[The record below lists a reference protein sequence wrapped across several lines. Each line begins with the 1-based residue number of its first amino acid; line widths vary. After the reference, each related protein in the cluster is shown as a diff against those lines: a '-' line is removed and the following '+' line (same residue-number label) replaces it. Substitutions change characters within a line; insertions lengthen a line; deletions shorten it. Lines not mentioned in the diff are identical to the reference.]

1 MPQSLSTV
9 PELHIRDHTRDRYHA
24 LAISPV
30 WKLDRLR
37 EAKALIVGAGAL
49 GNEVAKNL
57 AMMGVRLLAVADRDT
72 VEMANLTRSIFFR
85 ERDHGRNKTDVIA
98 ERLADVN
105 PDVEVLALQGE
116 LDETIGLGLVRRMD
130 MVFSCL
136 DSRLARRSVNRLCE
150 KVAKPWVDGAMED
163 LLGEVGVYVPGQGPC
178 YECKLTPVDREIIAE
193 ATSCR
198 GIARQNLIAGK
209 VPTTSTM
216 GSIVG
221 AIQVQEALKL
231 YHGVTNNRMIGK
243 RLQINCELNDF
254 YATGVERKPGCEGHF
269 RFGDITEAPSFS
281 VSKTSARNLLDQF
294 LSDTGVSGYVE
305 LGRELITALRCGNCN
320 SHESLTALT
329 PRMSE
334 SAAACPQCGALRDP
348 LTTHIVQG
356 EEEYALWPLERLGIP
371 KLDILE
377 VRGPGHTRW
386 YELTGDLETMPACLA
401 MPAMMAM

>member
-1 MPQSLSTV
+1 MSHSGLSV
-9 PELHIRDHTRDRYHA
+9 PELHIRDRARDRYHA

-37 EAKALIVGAGAL
+37 EAKALVVGAGAL

-85 ERDHGRNKTDVIA
+85 ERDHGRNKTEVIA

-105 PDVEVLALQGE
+105 PDVEVLPLQGE
-116 LDETIGLGLVRRMD
+116 LDQTIGLGLVRRMD

-150 KVAKPWVDGAMED
+150 KVAKPWIDGAMED

-178 YECKLTPVDREIIAE
+178 YECKLTPLDKEIIAE

-198 GIARQNLIAGK
+198 GIALQKVIAGK

-231 YHGVTNNRMIGK
+231 YHGVTNNPMIGK

-254 YATGVERKPGCEGHF
+254 YLTTVERKPSCEGHF
-269 RFGDITEAPSFS
+269 RFGDITETPFS
-281 VSKTSARNLLDQF
+281 ASRTSARDLLDRF
-294 LSDTGVSGYVE
+294 LADTGISGYLE
-305 LGRELITALRCGNCN
+305 LGRELITALRCGACN
-320 SHESLTALT
+320 SQENLSTLLL
-329 PRMSE
+329 RISE
-334 SAAACPQCGALRDP
+334 AAATCPACGALRDP
-348 LTTHIVQG
+348 VTTHVVQG
-356 EEEYALWPLERLGIP
+356 GEDYAAWPLERLGVP
-371 KLDILE
+371 KLDIVEL
-377 VRGPGHTRW
+377 VGSGQTRW

-401 MPAMMAM
+401 PPALVAM